1 MNSDDQGV
9 EFWES
14 LGYCDFLCR

>member
-9 EFWES
+9 EFWER